1 MSLLGNL
8 SEPITREDLLNLGWV
23 RISKN
28 TLTTQIHISPQYY
41 DQNYNPRNEYSWY
54 SYDFWKQPVY
64 YDVKRRMLRIRDVIY
79 RNISDIMELNMI
91 IESYTTPKIELKCK

>member
-8 SEPITREDLLNLGWV
+8 SEPITREDLLNLGWE

-41 DQNYNPRNEYSWY
+41 NTPHDKYSWY
-54 SYDFWKQPVY
+54 SYNYWEQPVY
-64 YDVKRRMLRIRDVIY
+64 FDVKRRMMRIRDVIY
-79 RNISDIMELNMI
+79 RNVNDMMELNMI
-91 IESYTTPKIELKCK
+91 IESYTNPKIEVKCK